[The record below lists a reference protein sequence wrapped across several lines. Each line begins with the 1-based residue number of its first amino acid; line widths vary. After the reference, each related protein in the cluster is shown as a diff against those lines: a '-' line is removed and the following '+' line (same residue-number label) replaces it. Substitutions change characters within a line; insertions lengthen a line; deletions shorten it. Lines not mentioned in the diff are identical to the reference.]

1 MNTPASHQGNLVRIT
16 IFAVVYFIVF
26 GVKYLAANVLQANI
40 WGWLLLVIVAAVGI
54 WFHIRQF
61 NHEEQFFVK
70 QQRWPLL
77 TSFTVVAGAVVLI
90 TALRILIAY
99 LTMKQRLPES
109 YLHKFY
115 LQHEAARLFWLLIA
129 ADGVIMPVMQTYLTI
144 GFFFN
149 YWFRDSN
156 LVNAVLG
163 IIASGLL
170 FMLLHWQ
177 LSVPLLIMNAC
188 LGMLLAWTYLY
199 TQNIA
204 VPMFLA
210 IINGLLQV
218 VLL

>member
-1 MNTPASHQGNLVRIT
+1 MNTPASRQGNLVRIT
-16 IFAVVYFIVF
+16 IFAIVYFVVF
-26 GVKYLAANVLQANI
+26 GVKYLAVNVLQGRV
-40 WGWLLLVIVAAVGI
+40 WGWILLLITAAVGV
-54 WFHIRQF
+54 WFYIRQF
-61 NHEEQFFVK
+61 NHEEQFFVRP
-70 QQRWPLL
+70 QQWSLL
-77 TSFTVVAGAVVLI
+77 TSFTVAVGAVILI
-90 TALRILIAY
+90 TAARILIAY

-115 LQHEAARLFWLLIA
+115 LQHESARLFWLLMA

-156 LVNAVLG
+156 LVNAVMG
-163 IIASGLL
+163 IIVSGLL

-188 LGMLLAWTYLY
+188 LGMLLAWAYLY
-199 TQNIA
+199 TQNLA